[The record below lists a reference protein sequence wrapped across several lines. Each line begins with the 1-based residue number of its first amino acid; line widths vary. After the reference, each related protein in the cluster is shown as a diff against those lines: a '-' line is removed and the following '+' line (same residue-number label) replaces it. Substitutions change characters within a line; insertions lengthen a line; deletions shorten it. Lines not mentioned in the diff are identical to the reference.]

1 MSETVLATRALAAAG
16 NGQQEAGS
24 AFAVTIAYAAPGE
37 DRARDRAGRL
47 QRLER
52 TRERVREYYADPAA
66 RARLEQALA
75 ALGDEDEE
83 DIELEIGP
91 ITEAIRA
98 RTDRLRER
106 VLQRRKAEN
115 RG

>member
-91 ITEAIRA
+91 ITDEHRRIAGRIRA
-98 RTDRLRER
+98 RYEARVASRER
-106 VLQRRKAEN
+106 R
-115 RG
+115 